1 MLKNYIKIAIRS
13 YVNQKYYSLINTLGL
28 ALGIAACLL
37 ILIYVQDDLS
47 YEKGFKNHSNIYR
60 LVEDFPMGEHL
71 SKSATVAFPN
81 KKAMMTDFPEI
92 EKTALI
98 FRPSG
103 WGNPTVLKLEDEEYI
118 EDDFIFAEHEFL
130 EIFDFKFIEGD
141 PTDALKGPNQII
153 LTESHAKK
161 YFGDVP
167 ALGKTISFNGPNA
180 VPMEIVGIVE
190 DLPSNTHLQFDI
202 ICSFETFR
210 GFFGQNQQ
218 FFDTQWVWVAAWLYM
233 VIPDNE
239 VEKVR
244 AGLDGYVKK
253 NFPESLSDTGLKL
266 HLQKA
271 DDIHLTSAREL
282 EFKTNGKLEHVYLFS
297 IIAVLILLIAII
309 NFMNLATSRSTKRA
323 KEVGI
328 RKVMGAY
335 KEMLISQFMGEALLT
350 CLLSLI
356 IAVGVVYAV
365 MPWFNNLTGKEIE
378 LDILNNPLL
387 LFGLPA
393 IGILTGLLAG
403 SYPALVLSSFQ
414 PTEVIKGKVGV
425 KGKKNYLRKG
435 LVISQFVISITLVI
449 CIGIVF
455 KQLRYIQSKDLG
467 FDQEQIMNID
477 ITFNIAPQIQ
487 AFKSELL
494 KNHDIVAMAGLG
506 GSIPGNE
513 GVIENAYVQG
523 GGPVEEQQWFSAMF
537 ATHDFEK
544 VLDIEFIEGHAFQ
557 VGNSVDSAGFI
568 INESAAQAL
577 GFGEDVVGRRLDRLG
592 NGNVIQSGTVIGYVK
607 DFHYRPLYDPIKPL
621 VIQMGG
627 NNGNSN
633 TISIKLKSQN
643 MTSTIA
649 TIEDQWNSQF
659 EGQPLRYSFVDDNFD
674 QLYTQENKFSTTVEY
689 FSILAIFIACLGLL
703 GLSSYTTENRK
714 KEIGI
719 RKVNGATTFSLVRL
733 LSKEFAILIGIAFII
748 ALPVSLYFSNMWLNN
763 FAYRTSIGVD
773 IFIIA
778 GVGSLLIGLLTVSY
792 HTIKA
797 AISNPIKSIRHD

>member
-37 ILIYVQDDLS
+37 ILLFVQDDLS
-47 YEKGFKNHSNIYR
+47 YEKGFKNHESTYR

-92 EKTALI
+92 KNLALI
-98 FRPSG
+98 YRPSS
-103 WGNPTVLKLEDEEYI
+103 WGNTTVLKLEDEEYI

-130 EIFDFKFIEGD
+130 EIYDFNFIEGD
-141 PTDALKGPNQII
+141 PAEALKGPNQLI
-153 LTESHAKK
+153 LTKSSAKK
-161 YFGDVP
+161 YFGDVS
-167 ALGKTISFNGPNA
+167 ALGKSISFNGPNA
-180 VPMEIVGIVE
+180 PTMEIVGIVE

-202 ICSFETFR
+202 ICSFETFK

-239 VEKVR
+239 VEKIS
-244 AGLDGYVKK
+244 AALDGYIKRH
-253 NFPESLSDTGLKL
+253 FPETLTETGVKL
-266 HLQKA
+266 YLQKA
-271 DDIHLTSAREL
+271 DDIHLTSNREL

-335 KEMLISQFMGEALLT
+335 KKMLITQFMGEALLT
-350 CLLSLI
+350 CFLSLI
-356 IAVGVVYAV
+356 IAVSLVYVAL
-365 MPWFNNLTGKEIE
+365 PWFNNLTGKEIQ
-378 LDILNNPLL
+378 LDFINNPLL
-387 LFGLPA
+387 LIGLPI
-393 IGILTGLLAG
+393 IGLLTGLLAG

-425 KGKKNYLRKG
+425 KGSKNYLRKG

-455 KQLRYIQSKDLG
+455 KQLRYIQAKDLG
-467 FDQEQIMNID
+467 FDQEQIMNVD
-477 ITFNIAPQIQ
+477 VTFNIFPQLE

-494 KNHDIVAMAGLG
+494 KNHDVQAVARLG

-513 GVIENAYVQG
+513 GVIENAFVEAGKPQ
-523 GGPVEEQQWFSAMF
+523 EEQQWYSVMF
-537 ATHDFEK
+537 ASHDFEK
-544 VLDIEFIEGHAFQ
+544 VLDIEFIEGHPFQ
-557 VGNSVDSAGFI
+557 IGNSVDSTGFI
-568 INESAAQAL
+568 INESAAEAL
-577 GFGEDVVGRRLDRLG
+577 GFGDDVIGKRLERIG
-592 NGNVIQSGTVIGYVK
+592 NGNIIQTGTIIGYVK

-621 VIQMGG
+621 VIQLGG
-627 NNGNSN
+627 NSL
-633 TISIKLKSQN
+633 SIKLKSQN
-643 MTSTIA
+643 MTQTVKS
-649 TIEDQWNSQF
+649 IEDEWNKQF
-659 EGQPLRYSFVDDNFD
+659 DGQPFRYSFVDDNFD
-674 QLYTQENKFSTTVEY
+674 KLYTQESKFSTAIEY

-703 GLSSYTTENRK
+703 GLSSYTTENRR

-719 RKVNGATTFSLVRL
+719 RKVNGATTFGLVRL
-733 LSKEFAILIGIAFII
+733 LSKEFTILIGIAFLI
-748 ALPVSLYFSNMWLNN
+748 ALPVSIYFSSMWLDN
-763 FAYRTSIGVD
+763 FAYRTAIGMDIFVIAGIGSLSIG
-773 IFIIA
+773 
-778 GVGSLLIGLLTVSY
+778 LMTVSY

-797 AISNPIKSIRHD
+797 AISNPIKSLRHD